1 VATPVAIFGRD
12 KKLSFYNQAYMN
24 LWKLDQDWLDQHPSD
39 GEILDRLK
47 ELAVLPPMADYRK
60 WKRQLLEC
68 YQSEAEIEHMWAL
81 PDGRTV
87 QVVAAQRPDGGVTY
101 IYDDVSARLAME
113 SRYDALI
120 HVQRETIDSLKE
132 GVAVFATDGRLRL
145 FNSGLLS
152 IWRLSRA
159 SMDVRPHIRDFVA
172 QSQSMFPDMTVWD
185 QISEVVT
192 SISYQ
197 RESAQGQMIRADG
210 SVIDFATTPLPDGG
224 TLVTFADVTAARAY
238 ERTLVERNEALE
250 AADTLKSQFIGHV
263 SYELR
268 TPLTAIMGFN
278 EMMLQGTSGPLTSK
292 QREYLGDISDSSR
305 KLLSIVDNILDLTI
319 IDAGG
324 FELKPLRVAVPQII
338 EDALE
343 DVKDPARRARLT
355 LEIALEDK
363 VEHIVADEAGLRKV
377 LHNLLSNAVGF
388 SKPGGT
394 VRLSCWKE
402 DATIAFSVQDN
413 GVGIP
418 KDRQGKVFD
427 RFEANSYGSHH
438 RGAGLGLSVV
448 KSLVVLHGGQ
458 MELTSEPD
466 QGTTVTVRL
475 PEDGLRQRST
485 QEKRPRGRKK
495 SARA

>member
-1 VATPVAIFGRD
+1 
-12 KKLSFYNQAYMN
+12 
-24 LWKLDQDWLDQHPSD
+24 
-39 GEILDRLK
+39 
-47 ELAVLPPMADYRK
+47 
-60 WKRQLLEC
+60 
-68 YQSEAEIEHMWAL
+68 
-81 PDGRTV
+81 
-87 QVVAAQRPDGGVTY
+87 
-101 IYDDVSARLAME
+101 
-113 SRYDALI
+113 
-120 HVQRETIDSLKE
+120 
-132 GVAVFATDGRLRL
+132 
-145 FNSGLLS
+145 
-152 IWRLSRA
+152 
-159 SMDVRPHIRDFVA
+159 
-172 QSQSMFPDMTVWD
+172 VWD